1 MSRPRVTV
9 SYAQSVDGCLAAAV
23 GAPLALSGPEA
34 LRYTHQLRAQ
44 HAAILI
50 GIGTV
55 LADDP
60 QLTVRLVEGR
70 NPQPLVL
77 DTQLRF
83 PLTARLLKHPTHRPV
98 ILTGPQASEP
108 RRRALEDAGARV
120 VRAPLDPSGHLQL
133 TTALGLIRSFG
144 LDSVMVEGGA
154 RVITAFLA
162 AKLADAVAIT
172 IAPRFVG
179 GLRAYDAPVPL
190 NLRDVRY
197 HVLGVDVIL
206 EGVPE

>member
-1 MSRPRVTV
+1 MIRPRVTV
-9 SYAQSVDGCLAAAV
+9 TYAQSLDGSIASSV

-34 LRYTHQLRAQ
+34 LRYTHELRAN
-44 HAAILI
+44 HAAILV

-60 QLTVRLVEGR
+60 QLTVRLVEGK
-70 NPQPLVL
+70 NPRPIVL

-83 PLTARLLKHPTHRPV
+83 PLGARLFRHPTYKP
-98 ILTGPQASEP
+98 ILITGPQSSEP
-108 RRRALEDAGARV
+108 RRRALEEAGARV
-120 VRAPLDPSGHLQL
+120 VRAPIDSAGRLQL
-133 TTALGLIRSFG
+133 STTLGLLRSMG
-144 LDSVMVEGGA
+144 IESLMVEGGA

-162 AKLADAVAIT
+162 EKLVDAVAVT
-172 IAPRFVG
+172 VSPRFVG
-179 GLRAYDAPVPL
+179 GLRAYDAPVSL

-197 HVLGVDVIL
+197 RVLGSDVIV